1 MKRILVLSSLVSSA
15 VWVAMTAITMIF
27 VFPAVVDAQVA
38 RMNAAGLTVVGAD
51 NLAGFTADVRSTG
64 GGIINVLHA
73 DGKTARISLG
83 CCGSHGDQPPNF
95 ENAGVSI
102 NDLNGKMR
110 VRVGT
115 LEQPS
120 PGAVFGTELRDSQNN
135 VRYRAFV
142 GEDGNPIIQLFDAA
156 GNVVWSAP

>member
-1 MKRILVLSSLVSSA
+1 
-15 VWVAMTAITMIF
+15 
-27 VFPAVVDAQVA
+27 
-38 RMNAAGLTVVGAD
+38 
-51 NLAGFTADVRSTG
+51 
-64 GGIINVLHA
+64 
-73 DGKTARISLG
+73 
-83 CCGSHGDQPPNF
+83 
-95 ENAGVSI
+95 VSI